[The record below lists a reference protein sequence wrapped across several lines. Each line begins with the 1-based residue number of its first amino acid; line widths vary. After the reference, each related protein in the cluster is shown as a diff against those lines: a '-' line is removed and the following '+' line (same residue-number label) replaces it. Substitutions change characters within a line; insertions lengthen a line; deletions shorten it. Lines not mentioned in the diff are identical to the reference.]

1 MIPGCALGKCG
12 GGPRHNTGHQ
22 AQEMI
27 DAHLCDEDG
36 HGDPQ
41 DPDAEENRSCPPG
54 QDQRLEQEPADAQRR
69 VKNPD
74 KEESNGEKNRGVP
87 VNAPQVLQ
95 RICSSRT
102 CTHSRYMRVT
112 IRAAEPCAEEELRE
126 GRQPPL

>member
-1 MIPGCALGKCG
+1 
-12 GGPRHNTGHQ
+12 
-22 AQEMI
+22 MI

-69 VKNPD
+69 IKNPD
-74 KEESNGEKNRGVP
+74 KEESNGEKNRGGP

-95 RICSSRT
+95 RIWASPVSGGRGVVKLPQRGLT
-102 CTHSRYMRVT
+102 SEKRLAHATDHTVNALLTHSRS
-112 IRAAEPCAEEELRE
+112 L
-126 GRQPPL
+126 